1 LYAGSVRVVNIVV
14 LFSSPLS
21 LVVLYVSIVQAVAS
35 VVNFLSNFV
44 VLVSIISGVISV
56 WIASN
61 VLLSAASM
69 GVFFNCAAISMAR
82 VLSCALPSGVVAS
95 ALSHF

>member
-1 LYAGSVRVVNIVV
+1 LAIVATISSFHF
-14 LFSSPLS
+14 FS
-21 LVVLYVSIVQAVAS
+21 VVLYASAFFPIAIILSVPVAE
-35 VVNFLSNFV
+35 NFV

-61 VLLSAASM
+61 VFLSAASM
-69 GVFFNCAAISMAR
+69 GVFFNCSAISVAR
-82 VLSCALPSGVVAS
+82 VLSCALPAGVIAS